1 MIKKVMFVM
10 VGMLFSVN
18 AWAAT
23 YTGTFDSDD
32 NVVYVQLDLAEDS
45 LIQFESF
52 GYAGGTMSD
61 GSVVADGGFDS
72 VLHLFQPFGTEI
84 LVQDDGA
91 SRVSAS
97 SGSSYDF
104 LAQMYL
110 TAGQYFIAITQY
122 ANFWD
127 GSAWSGAQTDGF
139 VDVGGYTRTNQYAFE
154 YTVLSSGGV
163 SAVPVPAALFLFAPA
178 LLGFLGFRR
187 KASQAA

>member
-1 MIKKVMFVM
+1 MKKVMFLI
-10 VGMLFSVN
+10 VGLVFSVN

-61 GSVVADGGFDS
+61 GSVVADGGFDT

-97 SGSSYDF
+97 SGSALDF

-127 GSAWSGAQTDGF
+127 GSVWSGAQTDGF
-139 VDVGGYTRTNQYAFE
+139 VDFAGNTRTNQYAFE
-154 YTVLSSGGV
+154 YTVLDASVV
-163 SAVPVPAALFLFAPA
+163 SAVPIPAALWLFAPA
-178 LLGFLGFRR
+178 LIGLFGFRR
-187 KASQAA
+187 KAAVTA

>member
-1 MIKKVMFVM
+1 MKKVMFLI
-10 VGMLFSVN
+10 VGLVFSVN

-61 GSVVADGGFDS
+61 GSVVAEGGFDT

-84 LVQDDGA
+84 LDQDDGA

-97 SGSSYDF
+97 SGLALDF

-127 GSAWSGAQTDGF
+127 GGVWSGAQTDGF
-139 VDVGGYTRTNQYAFE
+139 VDFAGNIRTNQYAFE
-154 YTVLSSGGV
+154 YAVLDAPVV
-163 SAVPVPAALFLFAPA
+163 SAVPIPAALWLFAPA
-178 LLGFLGFRR
+178 LAGLFGFRR
-187 KASQAA
+187 KAAVAA